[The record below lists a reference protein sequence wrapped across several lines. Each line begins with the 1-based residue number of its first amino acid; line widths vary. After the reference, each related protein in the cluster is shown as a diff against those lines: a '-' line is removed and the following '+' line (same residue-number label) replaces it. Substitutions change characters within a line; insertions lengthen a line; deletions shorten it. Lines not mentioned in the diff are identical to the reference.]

1 MASAVALVGG
11 HSTTLARVTRRQ
23 PHRRSRRIAPHAFL
37 KGLTGKGAKKG
48 DARSSGSGVT
58 LWGSPGSRSPLVDWY
73 LHELE
78 LPFESASPGDPN
90 NPHPFGQ
97 IPALRDTT
105 DDEASPV
112 ELFESGA
119 ILMYLADRYGGLDT
133 PAKRADA
140 NKWIVWANAS
150 LDPVLFIENERGQ
163 VLDSGAR
170 TKGESPKALTRLE
183 SVLSKREFLSG
194 ESFGVADVAV
204 ASYLLFVPVFFA
216 DVSFARWPNTARY
229 MGRCVVRPAY
239 SKAFGGRTAA
249 YLAERVESWVA

>member
-1 MASAVALVGG
+1 M
-11 HSTTLARVTRRQ
+11 
-23 PHRRSRRIAPHAFL
+23 
-37 KGLTGKGAKKG
+37 
-48 DARSSGSGVT
+48 
-58 LWGSPGSRSPLVDWY
+58 DWY
-73 LHELE
+73 LHELDV
-78 LPFESASPGDPN
+78 PFDAKSPGDPN

-97 IPALRDTT
+97 IPALRDGEV
-105 DDEASPV
+105 EAW
-112 ELFESGA
+112 ESGA

-140 NKWIVWANAS
+140 NKWVVWANAS

-170 TKGESPKALTRLE
+170 RAESPKALTRLE
-183 SVLSKREFLSG
+183 SVLSQREFLSG
-194 ESFGVADVAV
+194 DAFGVADVAV
-204 ASYLLFVPVFFA
+204 ASYLLFVPIFFA

-249 YLAERVESWVA
+249 YLAPRSDRGGVYIVGGLTMTTLGWLCDESSCHQSTLLASSHAGSLLINQTVTSSNHPTHQIR

>member
-1 MASAVALVGG
+1 MASSAALLGG
-11 HSTTLARVTRRQ
+11 HLATFARRPPRRQ
-23 PHRRSRRIAPHAFL
+23 PRRRSRRIAPAAFL
-37 KGLTGKGAKKG
+37 GLGGKAARGG
-48 DARSSGSGVT
+48 DASNSTSGVT

-73 LHELE
+73 LHELDV
-78 LPFESASPGDPN
+78 PFDAKSPGDPN

-97 IPALRDTT
+97 IPALRDG
-105 DDEASPV
+105 DV
-112 ELFESGA
+112 EVWESGA
-119 ILMYLADRYGGLDT
+119 ILMYLADCYGGLDT

-140 NKWIVWANAS
+140 NKWVVWANAS

-170 TKGESPKALTRLE
+170 RAESPKALTRLE
-183 SVLSKREFLSG
+183 SVLAQREFLSG
-194 ESFGVADVAV
+194 EAFGVADVAV
-204 ASYLLFVPVFFA
+204 ASYLLFVPIFFA

-249 YLAERVESWVA
+249 YLADRIESWVA

>member
-11 HSTTLARVTRRQ
+11 HSTTLARVARRQ

-105 DDEASPV
+105 DDKASPV

-163 VLDSGAR
+163 ERRSHA
-170 TKGESPKALTRLE
+170 
-183 SVLSKREFLSG
+183 
-194 ESFGVADVAV
+194 
-204 ASYLLFVPVFFA
+204 FA
-216 DVSFARWPNTARY
+216 
-229 MGRCVVRPAY
+229 
-239 SKAFGGRTAA
+239 
-249 YLAERVESWVA
+249 